1 MDSKQDG
8 IMIAKLEMG
17 SAYDR
22 LDWGF
27 LEKVLTSLGFTER
40 WIGGLDDVFVIQSLQ
55 YLWTA
60 LPPLVQVHDGTA
72 SGLCLLLIF
81 LFYVL
86 RCFLIYWDWRW
97 KMAWSRDWTLIDDPL
112 ECAIYFFADD
122 FLLFSRVTIAE
133 CDSVMAIVMHY
144 SSLQVRRLTSASRL
158 SLLPPPLVPDEGSAC
173 SLVGFSQAPRIW
185 KYLRDT
191 SQRQETAQGRLR
203 RSTQGNT
210 QQDASYI
217 PPTSLWRGGEFW
229 ETWLSWPCRFIF
241 SLIVCC
247 LRSHR
252 WGGQVLQ
259 RFSVW

>member
-1 MDSKQDG
+1 VLYSLQDSCEGASRAAGNWDWRSCINKEAAFIPERTISNNILIVQELVHSMEMDSKQDG

-144 SSLQVRRLTSASRL
+144 SSLSGQKINISKSSLATSTSIGAGRR
-158 SLLPPPLVPDEGSAC
+158 
-173 SLVGFSQAPRIW
+173 
-185 KYLRDT
+185 
-191 SQRQETAQGRLR
+191 
-203 RSTQGNT
+203 
-210 QQDASYI
+210 
-217 PPTSLWRGGEFW
+217 
-229 ETWLSWPCRFIF
+229 
-241 SLIVCC
+241 
-247 LRSHR
+247 
-252 WGGQVLQ
+252 
-259 RFSVW
+259 